1 LIDKFSVG
9 KFDRLID
16 FSRASL
22 AHILPDYGCLILS
35 PANMWRK
42 DPVVFQEDGSVVSTV
57 FNFQSSREGD

>member
-1 LIDKFSVG
+1 LF
-9 KFDRLID
+9 LA
-16 FSRASL
+16 RASL

-57 FNFQSSREGD
+57 FNYQSSREGD